1 MASDEQ
7 GFLFDLDGTLMD
19 SVYQHVVAWHEA
31 LLSVGLQIPIWRIH
45 RRIGM
50 SGGLFARALQRES
63 TIPITDELRERLT
76 VLHAE
81 AFERHLPNVKPLPG
95 TRELLEHLT
104 EEQVPWA
111 IATSGR
117 ARTAMPMIESIGLPT
132 ANMKIV
138 TRDLVP
144 YAKPNPDLFLEG
156 ARQIGLPP
164 ERCFVVGDSIWD
176 VLAARRAGSLAVGV
190 LSGGYGEDELVQA
203 GAFRV
208 FDDPG
213 HLDLGLYELGVR
225 I

>member
-1 MASDEQ
+1 MANDEQ

-19 SVYQHVVAWHEA
+19 SVYQHVVAWSEA
-31 LLSVGLQIPIWRIH
+31 LQSVGLAIPVWRIH

-63 TIPITDELRERLT
+63 PIPITDELREQLNT
-76 VLHAE
+76 LHTA
-81 AFERHLPNVKPLPG
+81 AFERHLVNVRPLPG
-95 TRELLEHLT
+95 TRELLQRLT
-104 EEQVPWA
+104 DEDVPWA

-117 ARTAMPMIESIGLPT
+117 ARTAMPMIETIGLDMSK
-132 ANMKIV
+132 MKIV
-138 TRDLVP
+138 TRDVVP

-164 ERCFVVGDSIWD
+164 EKCFVIGDSIWD
-176 VLAARRAGSLAVGV
+176 ILAARRAGSLAVGV
-190 LSGGYGEDELVQA
+190 LSGGYGENELVQA

-208 FDDPG
+208 FEDPA
-213 HLDLGLYELGVR
+213 HLDRGLFELGVR